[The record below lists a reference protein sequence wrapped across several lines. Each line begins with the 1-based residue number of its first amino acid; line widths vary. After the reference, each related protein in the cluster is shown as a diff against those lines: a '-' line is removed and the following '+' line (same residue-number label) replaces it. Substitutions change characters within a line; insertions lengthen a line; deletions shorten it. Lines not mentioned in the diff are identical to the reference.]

1 MWVPEESDTRSGGT
15 NKQRGEQVCRAPRS
29 RRKVSRGQNRW
40 KARGAQPRQGGR
52 PGAGLKQAWQNQM
65 CLSEVAVQDPHVTS
79 SCLRPQLPR
88 SHCHIRSDTGNCP
101 SGVP

>member
-40 KARGAQPRQGGR
+40 KAGGAVRWKVREAGQG
-52 PGAGLKQAWQNQM
+52 Q
-65 CLSEVAVQDPHVTS
+65 V
-79 SCLRPQLPR
+79 
-88 SHCHIRSDTGNCP
+88 
-101 SGVP
+101 